1 MSIIP
6 FTIFSAITILL
17 QERPMGI
24 FKYDKNQLLALLLSV
39 VIFFLF
45 TGFYKYSRIFD
56 GLESGAID
64 FRFRM
69 REPFKEVRKLG
80 DRITTFKR
88 NPRARDDIVIC
99 AIDEDTLKTF
109 SQEED
114 IRWPFPWDMHKTVTQ
129 YMAADNPVAVFFDI
143 MFLDNLSDKLLS
155 GRSTRIPGGD
165 VSQFNYNQ
173 MKSSFNPVYFHWF
186 RAQER
191 EFARVIKESNCVFLD
206 FPFHTEES
214 FKAFPDI
221 EQRMEAL
228 NRFAFPVAK
237 ADLPRGNCE
246 EGEEFGRDPRCPWVF
261 TVTPPTPLLARAAK
275 GLGYANVK
283 PDPDSVNRK
292 LPVVILHRHKD
303 TYSYYPSIDLLLAMQ
318 YYGIGMKDVD
328 IKLGHYV
335 KLRNLP
341 LKKMKIPNAAREISI
356 PVDHQGFMDINFIGG
371 PGSFDVKSY
380 FYFNRPP
387 DRRGNFKDK
396 IVFIAAYNAAGIAM
410 DVHKSPFGDTFGVE
424 HHANALNTILN
435 QDFIWRLSDNQN
447 ILILLAVALLLG
459 LVLSKATIVKSIVFT
474 VVFSLLYVIGAMV
487 LFDIANVIYIFAVP
501 MVQVG
506 AIFSLI
512 TAFRVLTEQKEKKY
526 IRQTFSKFVSHT
538 VVDELLAHPE
548 KLKLGGDKKILTVLF
563 SDIRGFTSI
572 SEVLTPEALVDHLNV
587 YLQAMTDL
595 VIKYNGTLDKYVG
608 DEIMAFWGAPI
619 PQDDHALL
627 ACKCALEMMEVL
639 HKMNDKWRAEGKPP
653 LDIGIGLNTGE
664 MVVGNMGSAS
674 RMDYTLM
681 GDQVNL
687 GARIEGTNKVYGTN
701 IIISEF
707 NYEHVRDHVVVRELD
722 LIRVKGK
729 ELPVKIFELI
739 DVKQG

>member
-1 MSIIP
+1 
-6 FTIFSAITILL
+6 
-17 QERPMGI
+17 MG
-24 FKYDKNQLLALLLSV
+24 FLKYDKNQIIAVLISIGL
-39 VIFFLF
+39 FFLF
-45 TGFYKYSRIFD
+45 TGMHKYSRIFD
-56 GLESGAID
+56 GLENGAAD

-80 DRITTFKR
+80 DRVTTFKR
-88 NPRARDDIVIC
+88 NPRAREDIVIC

-114 IRWPFPWDMHKTVTQ
+114 IRWPFPWDMHKTVTR
-129 YMAADNPVAVFFDI
+129 YMAADNPVAIFFDI
-143 MFLDNLSDKLLS
+143 MFLDNLSEKLISS
-155 GRSTRIPGGD
+155 GKPTRIPGGD
-165 VSQFNYNQ
+165 FTRLNYGQ
-173 MKSSFNPVYFHWF
+173 MRDTFNPLYFQWF
-186 RAQER
+186 RAQEK
-191 EFARVIKESNCVFLD
+191 EFARTIKEANCVFLD

-214 FKAFPDI
+214 FKDFPDI
-221 EQRMEAL
+221 EARMEAL
-228 NRFAFPVAK
+228 NPFAFPVPGQ
-237 ADLPRGNCE
+237 DIPQGDCE
-246 EGEEFGRDPRCPWVF
+246 ITDESKSIVRDSRCPWVY
-261 TVTPPTPLLARAAK
+261 TVTPPTPLLSRAAK
-275 GLGYANVK
+275 GLGYANVR
-283 PDPDSVNRK
+283 PDQDSVNRK
-292 LPVVILHRHKD
+292 LPLVILHNYKG
-303 TYSYYPSIDLLLAMQ
+303 TYRYYPSIDLLLAME
-318 YYGIGMKDVD
+318 YFGITHKDVE

-335 KLRNLP
+335 KLKNLP
-341 LKKMKIPNAAREISI
+341 TGKMKKPNAAREISI
-356 PVDHQGFMDINFIGG
+356 PVNQQGFMDINFIGG
-371 PGSFDVKSY
+371 PGSYDVKSY

-387 DRRGNFKDK
+387 DKRGNFKDK

-410 DVHKSPFGDTFGVE
+410 DVHKSPYGDTFGVE

-435 QDFIWRLSDNQN
+435 QDFIIRLTDNQN
-447 ILILLAVALLLG
+447 ILILFIVSLLLG
-459 LVLSKATIVKSIVFT
+459 LVMSKATIVKSVVFT
-474 VVFSLLYVIGAMV
+474 GIFSLLYVVGAMV
-487 LFDIANVIYIFAVP
+487 LFDTINLVCIL
-501 MVQVG
+501 
-506 AIFSLI
+506 AIPLIQTGTTFSLI

-572 SEVLTPEALVDHLNV
+572 SEQLTPEGLVDHLNV
-587 YLQAMTDL
+587 YLQAMTDI

-627 ACKCALEMMEVL
+627 SCRAAIEMMDVL
-639 HKMNDKWRAEGKPP
+639 HKMNAKWRAEGKPP

-681 GDQVNL
+681 GDNVNL
-687 GARIEGTNKVYGTN
+687 GARLEGTNKVYKTN
-701 IIISEF
+701 IIISEYT
-707 NYEHVRDHVVVRELD
+707 YEHVREHIVARELD

-729 ELPVKIFELI
+729 ELPVRIYELI

>member
-1 MSIIP
+1 
-6 FTIFSAITILL
+6 
-17 QERPMGI
+17 MG
-24 FKYDKNQLLALLLSV
+24 FLKYDKNQLIALLLSV

-56 GLESGAID
+56 GLENSAID

-80 DRITTFKR
+80 DRITTYKR
-88 NPRARDDIVIC
+88 NPRAREDIVIC
-99 AIDEDTLKTF
+99 AIDEDTIKTF

-114 IRWPFPWDMHKTVTQ
+114 IRWPFPWDMHKTVTR

-143 MFLDNLSDKLLS
+143 MFLDNLSDKLVQ
-155 GRSTRIPGGD
+155 GRSANLPGGD
-165 VSQFNYNQ
+165 FSRLGYNQ
-173 MKSSFNPVYFHWF
+173 MRDSFNPVYFHWF

-191 EFARVIKESNCVFLD
+191 EFARTIRESGCVFLD

-214 FKAFPDI
+214 YKTFPDI
-221 EQRMEAL
+221 EERMKAL
-228 NRFAFPVAK
+228 DKFTFPVSK
-237 ADLPRGNCE
+237 KDLPTGNCE
-246 EGEEFGRDPRCPWVF
+246 QGEEFGRDPRCPWVF
-261 TVTPPTPLLARAAK
+261 TVTPPTPLLAHAAK

-292 LPVVILHRHKD
+292 LPLIILHKHGNEYK
-303 TYSYYPSIDLLLAMQ
+303 YYPSIDLLLAMQ
-318 YYGIGMKDVD
+318 YFGIVQKDVE
-328 IKLGHYV
+328 ISMGRFV
-335 KLRNLP
+335 KLKNLP
-341 LKKMKIPNAAREISI
+341 QGKMKKPNAAREITI
-356 PVDHQGFMDINFIGG
+356 PIDQQGFMDINFIGG
-371 PGSFDVKSY
+371 PGSYDVKSY
-380 FYFNRPP
+380 FYFNREP

-396 IVFIAAYNAAGIAM
+396 IVFVAAYNAAGIAM

-435 QDFIWRLSDNQN
+435 QDFMKRLSENQN
-447 ILILLAVALLLG
+447 VLIILAIALLFG
-459 LVLSKATIVKSIVFT
+459 LVISKATIVKSIIFTLVFAL
-474 VVFSLLYVIGAMV
+474 VYIVGAMA
-487 LFDIANVIYIFAVP
+487 LFDTANLVFVFAIP
-501 MVQVG
+501 LVQIG
-506 AIFSLI
+506 TTFSVI
-512 TAFRVLTEQKEKKY
+512 TAYRVLTEQKEKKY

-572 SEVLTPEALVDHLNV
+572 SEQLTPEQLVDHLNV

-619 PQDDHALL
+619 PQEDHALL
-627 ACKCALEMMEVL
+627 ACKCAIEMMDVL
-639 HKMNDKWRAEGKPP
+639 HQMNIRWRSEKKPP
-653 LDIGIGLNTGE
+653 LDIGIGVNTGE

-681 GDQVNL
+681 GDMVNL
-687 GARIEGTNKVYGTN
+687 GARIEGTNKVYKTN

-707 NYEHVRDHVVVRELD
+707 TYEHVRQDVVVRELD

-729 ELPVKIFELI
+729 ELPVKIYELVDI
-739 DVKQG
+739 KQG